1 MFLFALTIYIFC
13 NNKIMYDVW
22 RLATKTYIY
31 IYTLV
36 YKKVDIVLGMVM
48 YANEFKTMEK

>member
-1 MFLFALTIYIFC
+1 
-13 NNKIMYDVW
+13 MYDVW